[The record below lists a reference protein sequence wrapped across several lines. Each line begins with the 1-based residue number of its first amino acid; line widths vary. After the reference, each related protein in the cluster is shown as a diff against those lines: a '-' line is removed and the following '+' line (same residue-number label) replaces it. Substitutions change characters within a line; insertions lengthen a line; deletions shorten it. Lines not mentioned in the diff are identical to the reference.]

1 MPRLLRLLLIAL
13 AACALA
19 AGPASAASRFT
30 IRGAGFGH
38 GVGMSQ
44 YGAYGFAKQGYGY
57 ADILAHYYTGTALGS
72 AEPGQSVRVL
82 LRSGSTSATFSGASQ
97 AGARGLDPA
106 KTYVATRG
114 VNGQVGLRTAAGN
127 RVGTFT
133 TPLQVAGETVRLSGS
148 GSYRGALEFR
158 SGAFGLSTINVVGLD
173 DYVRGVVSRESPAS
187 WPLEALKAQAVAART
202 YAIATSKGGDGF
214 DQYADTRSQVY
225 GGVGAETPS
234 TDQAVAETAGQVV
247 TYEGAPVVTY
257 FFSTSGGR
265 TEDVE
270 NVFGGEA
277 EPWLRSVDDPYDNAS
292 PRHRWGPIKMSLG
305 SAGSRLGGL
314 VKGRFKGI
322 KVVKRGESPRVV
334 KADVIG
340 SRGRTRVSGAAL
352 RARFGL
358 YDTWAYY
365 SSIAS
370 RKAPPPTDA
379 PTDTPPERAAGE
391 GTGGAQASARMT
403 RFRAIASIA
412 GTVLPARA
420 GQLARVQIRRDAK
433 WHDVVTARVG
443 RDGAYRAAVTR
454 SGLYRV
460 VFRGDAGPAVRING

>member
-1 MPRLLRLLLIAL
+1 MPRTLRLFLLVVTVL
-13 AACALA
+13 AVA
-19 AGPASAASRFT
+19 AAPANAASRFT

-44 YGAYGFAKQGYGY
+44 YGAFGFAKQGYGY

-82 LRSGSTSATFSGASQ
+82 LRSGSTSATFSGATQ
-97 AGARGLDPA
+97 AGARQLSAA

-114 VNGQVGLRTAAGN
+114 VNGQVSLRTAAGK

-133 TPLQVAGETVRLSGS
+133 SPLQVAGETVRLSGS
-148 GSYRGALEFR
+148 GTYRGALEFR

-202 YAIATSKGGDGF
+202 YAITTSKGGDGF

-234 TDQAVAETAGQVV
+234 TDQAVTDTAGQVV
-247 TYEGAPVVTY
+247 TYNGAPVVTY

-292 PRHRWGPIKMSLG
+292 PRHRWGPIKMSLP
-305 SAGSRLGGL
+305 SAGARLGGL

-334 KADVIG
+334 KADVVG
-340 SRGRTRVSGAAL
+340 SRGKTRVSGATL

-358 YDTWAYY
+358 FDTWAYY
-365 SSIAS
+365 SAIAS
-370 RKAPPPTDA
+370 RKAPPPEDA
-379 PTDTPPERAAGE
+379 PAEAPPERAAGE

-412 GTVLPARA
+412 GNVLPARA

-433 WHDVVTARVG
+433 WHEVVTARVG
-443 RDGAYRAAVTR
+443 ADGAYRAAVTR

-460 VFRGDAGPAVRING
+460 VFRGDAGPAVRITG